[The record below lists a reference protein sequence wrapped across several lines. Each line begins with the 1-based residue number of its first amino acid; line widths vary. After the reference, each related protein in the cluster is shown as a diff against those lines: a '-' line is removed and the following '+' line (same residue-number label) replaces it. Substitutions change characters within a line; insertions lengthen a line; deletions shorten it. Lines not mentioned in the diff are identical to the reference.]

1 MFESEQAYDYVI
13 IGGGTAGCV
22 LASRLSKALPTA
34 SLLIIERGVAKDD
47 RVLPALGFAPGFG
60 SNIETNLRSVPQPA
74 FEGITVSQTSGS
86 IVGGSSAVNYET
98 WTRGASVDFAQWAEV
113 AGSSRW
119 SWDGMLPYFRAT
131 ETFIPS
137 ATQKGF
143 PIGDGSLHGSSG
155 PIIVSHPSG
164 SGQPRKYPLREDMAR
179 FHEALG
185 ASLIPENNGGTTI
198 GYTEVAQSSYNGER
212 QFAAKDYTFGPNVTI
227 WTESEVH
234 HIDIE
239 SGRASSVT
247 GISHQLGVGG
257 EENAAF
263 RVRAN
268 VEVILSA
275 GALFSPKL
283 LMLRTS
289 GIGPKEELE
298 SHGIPVKIDLPVGKN
313 LSDHPCVATKWTVNK
328 KNASI
333 GVGPMVTE
341 ACNWAAGPPTDWIAF
356 HRASPSTLQVAHEHL
371 KEEEEKYY
379 LSEEKSHWECFTMYG
394 PFDTSERE
402 IEIDPPATESIVSV
416 FNVLVTP
423 LSRGSLTLQSSN
435 PADPPIID
443 PALLALPIDKKI
455 LYDAIRS
462 TSTAMKGLA
471 GLDAVE
477 YTIDEELRDDLSDTA
492 MAARVK
498 QGGSTVFHF
507 SGTCA
512 MGSVVDAECR
522 VNGVKG
528 LRVVDASVFPMPLAA
543 HYQAATYALAEQAAD
558 LILEAE
564 PKSLQILKCN
574 RDEPC
579 SNCVARNVDCV
590 YAPWPRGRAAA
601 QRREGNQQHL
611 DSRVRHL
618 EQLLSNIVSQM
629 PVQQGR
635 SSDGTSQSVGNL
647 ASSDVAMISDTS
659 PQFPGSESRQNG
671 ELVMKPGRMMLNSN
685 EMIYVSGSHWS
696 AICNEV
702 GKLREHLDQGD
713 GVDHGQRTQDS
724 GPMLLEGIG
733 EVSSIEDIMADIP
746 PKAAADRLI
755 SRYFNSPMPGIEVM
769 ELFQR
774 RSTECL
780 LISKYGTAPTNY
792 TMEALL
798 LNLQGEFVRRRDAH
812 LGLWVLG
819 GVAIRVAMRMG
830 YHRDPDNHPRITP
843 LQGEMRR
850 RIWAVIQQLDVLTSC
865 QLGLPCLIQE
875 YQCDTRPPSNLL
887 DEDFGP
893 ETTQLP
899 PSRPETQLTPVLYT
913 IAKSR
918 LSLIF
923 RTIFNHVSLGRVEA
937 YEEIM
942 AYDQR
947 LHNAYRRLPAKL
959 QIVALE
965 DCITTPPSL
974 LTRRYNLEFLFQKA
988 RCMLHR
994 HHMSKSYEDPRYNY
1008 SRTACVDAAMTVL
1021 THQANI
1027 FKEVQV
1033 GGLLYADR
1041 WFISSL
1047 ERHDF
1052 LLAAMIIC
1060 LELSSRTNEQPAPSG
1075 NDGFLKFSREA
1086 MIQAL
1091 ENSQSFWAELK
1102 ASSVEAK
1109 QAFDMLSVMLGS
1121 VATSGT
1127 THIEHISIP
1136 PSTEVPLS
1144 GSSSMPTQASFSYG
1158 TPSVSDQSGFAT
1170 SIEGIGAMLTSPH
1183 IDNWDLW
1190 ESLIQSPTIP
1200 ENFELPDLSH

>member
-1 MFESEQAYDYVI
+1 
-13 IGGGTAGCV
+13 
-22 LASRLSKALPTA
+22 
-34 SLLIIERGVAKDD
+34 
-47 RVLPALGFAPGFG
+47 
-60 SNIETNLRSVPQPA
+60 
-74 FEGITVSQTSGS
+74 
-86 IVGGSSAVNYET
+86 
-98 WTRGASVDFAQWAEV
+98 
-113 AGSSRW
+113 
-119 SWDGMLPYFRAT
+119 
-131 ETFIPS
+131 
-137 ATQKGF
+137 
-143 PIGDGSLHGSSG
+143 
-155 PIIVSHPSG
+155 
-164 SGQPRKYPLREDMAR
+164 
-179 FHEALG
+179 
-185 ASLIPENNGGTTI
+185 
-198 GYTEVAQSSYNGER
+198 
-212 QFAAKDYTFGPNVTI
+212 
-227 WTESEVH
+227 
-234 HIDIE
+234 
-239 SGRASSVT
+239 
-247 GISHQLGVGG
+247 
-257 EENAAF
+257 
-263 RVRAN
+263 
-268 VEVILSA
+268 
-275 GALFSPKL
+275 
-283 LMLRTS
+283 
-289 GIGPKEELE
+289 
-298 SHGIPVKIDLPVGKN
+298 
-313 LSDHPCVATKWTVNK
+313 
-328 KNASI
+328 
-333 GVGPMVTE
+333 
-341 ACNWAAGPPTDWIAF
+341 
-356 HRASPSTLQVAHEHL
+356 
-371 KEEEEKYY
+371 
-379 LSEEKSHWECFTMYG
+379 
-394 PFDTSERE
+394 
-402 IEIDPPATESIVSV
+402 
-416 FNVLVTP
+416 
-423 LSRGSLTLQSSN
+423 
-435 PADPPIID
+435 
-443 PALLALPIDKKI
+443 
-455 LYDAIRS
+455 
-462 TSTAMKGLA
+462 
-471 GLDAVE
+471 
-477 YTIDEELRDDLSDTA
+477 
-492 MAARVK
+492 
-498 QGGSTVFHF
+498 
-507 SGTCA
+507 
-512 MGSVVDAECR
+512 
-522 VNGVKG
+522 
-528 LRVVDASVFPMPLAA
+528 
-543 HYQAATYALAEQAAD
+543 
-558 LILEAE
+558 
-564 PKSLQILKCN
+564 
-574 RDEPC
+574 
-579 SNCVARNVDCV
+579 
-590 YAPWPRGRAAA
+590 
-601 QRREGNQQHL
+601 
-611 DSRVRHL
+611 
-618 EQLLSNIVSQM
+618 
-629 PVQQGR
+629 
-635 SSDGTSQSVGNL
+635 
-647 ASSDVAMISDTS
+647 
-659 PQFPGSESRQNG
+659 
-671 ELVMKPGRMMLNSN
+671 
-685 EMIYVSGSHWS
+685 
-696 AICNEV
+696 V
-702 GKLREHLDQGD
+702 GKLWEHLDQGD
-713 GVDHGQRTQDS
+713 GVNHGQRTQDS

-746 PKAAADRLI
+746 PKNAADRLV
-755 SRYFNSPMPGIEVM
+755 SRYFNSPMPGIVIIHGPAFEQEYKQFWLDPSQVSLPWIAMLFGVLNVGSFMYLRSQEGWPTELGNLLEVM

-812 LGLWVLG
+812 LGLWVMG

-850 RIWAVIQQLDVLTSC
+850 RIWA
-865 QLGLPCLIQE
+865 E

-942 AYDQR
+942 TYDQR

-1086 MIQAL
+1086 MTQAL

-1200 ENFELPDLSH
+1200 ENFELPDLPH